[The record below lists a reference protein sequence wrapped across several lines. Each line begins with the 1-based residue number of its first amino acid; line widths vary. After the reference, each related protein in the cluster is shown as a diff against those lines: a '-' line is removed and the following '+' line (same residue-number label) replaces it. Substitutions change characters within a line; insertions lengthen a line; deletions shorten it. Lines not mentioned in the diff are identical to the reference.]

1 MANIGGP
8 KSPPDLP
15 KGVGGKL
22 LHLPTVAKTAIKLD
36 LPEIS
41 QDLLERSEGFDPT
54 AAKGTVVPET
64 TLEAGRGGH
73 VQARLAA
80 LGLIKTAAQGVGR
93 VKDTP
98 QGKIID
104 GSLTIESMAGIKKLD
119 GVVRVSGDLTLQET
133 VA

>member
-22 LHLPTVAKTAIKLD
+22 LHLPTVAKTAITL
-36 LPEIS
+36 EIS
-41 QDLLERSEGFDPT
+41 QDLVEHSEGFDPN

-64 TLEAGRGGH
+64 TLETGRGGH

-98 QGKIID
+98 QGKIFE
-104 GSLTIESMAGIKKLD
+104 GSLTIESMAGISKLE